1 MSGRRANRRGVALL
15 GALWLVAMIASVS
28 AQFAVTV
35 RERRALGLV
44 AADGARDHA
53 ALAGALATLQARLEA
68 ELRTNVRTVRS
79 VPTTIDP
86 WQTLDAQL
94 ASGLMVGNV
103 EVTARALDLGTVRN
117 LNLAS
122 EVELQ
127 ALIAAVLRDAQ
138 TARVLAQAIL
148 DWRDQDTLPR
158 AFGGEAE
165 AYANAG
171 LLLPPDNARFR
182 AVDDLRHVIG
192 MTPERLDALRPYL
205 TTVGNVTR
213 VNLNAAPEPLLR
225 TLPGMT
231 DALLAQILALRSG
244 GRRIESVPALV
255 TASGAAPRGSAA
267 SDGLTRRLTE
277 LTTLEARDMLVEL
290 SVRDPFPGPPA
301 RLTAVV
307 QRVDDGTVRVV
318 ERRW

>member
-1 MSGRRANRRGVALL
+1 MIGPRTKRRGVALL

-35 RERRALGLV
+35 RERRALGLI

-53 ALAGALATLQARLEA
+53 VLTGALATLQARLEA
-68 ELRTNVRTVRS
+68 ELRTNVRTARRV
-79 VPTTIDP
+79 TTSLDT
-86 WQTLDAQL
+86 WHDLDAQL
-94 ASGLMVGNV
+94 TDGLTVAGV
-103 EVTARALDLGTVRN
+103 EVTARAIDLGTVRN

-127 ALIAAVLRDAQ
+127 TLIAAVLRDAQ
-138 TARVLAQAIL
+138 VARALAQAIL
-148 DWRDQDTLPR
+148 DWRDQDSLPR
-158 AFGGEAE
+158 ALGGEAE

-171 LLLPPDNARFR
+171 LLIPPDNANFR
-182 AVDDLRHVIG
+182 TVDDLRHVIG

-205 TTVGNVTR
+205 TTVGNVSR

-231 DALLAQILALRSG
+231 DALLAQILALRAG

-301 RLTAVV
+301 RLIAVM
-307 QRVDDGTVRVV
+307 QRLDDGTVRLV